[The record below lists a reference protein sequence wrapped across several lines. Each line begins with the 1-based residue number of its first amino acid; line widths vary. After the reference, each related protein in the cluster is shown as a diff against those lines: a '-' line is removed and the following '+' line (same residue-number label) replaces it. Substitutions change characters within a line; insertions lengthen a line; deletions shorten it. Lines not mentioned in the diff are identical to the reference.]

1 MEQLKVALVGAG
13 RTGYAFLR
21 EMLRYDYVRVVGVC
35 DLDESAVGLRF
46 ADEAGIFT
54 TLDPMELLSKGPDI
68 DILVELSG
76 DLSFK
81 RMIKEYFER
90 IDNTH
95 TIIMHDLVARFC
107 VSLATRQARLLP
119 TVHPEDTGIGA

>member
-1 MEQLKVALVGAG
+1 MEQLRVALVGAG
-13 RTGYAFLR
+13 RTGYTFLK
-21 EMLRYDYVRVVGVC
+21 EMLRYDYVRVIGVC
-35 DLDESAVGLRF
+35 DLEESAAGLRF
-46 ADEAGIFT
+46 AAESGIFT

-81 RMIKEYFER
+81 RTIKEYFER
-90 IDNTH
+90 IDNHH

-107 VSLATRQARLLP
+107 VSLATRQDQLLP
-119 TVHPEDTGIGA
+119 TVHPEDTGIGI